1 MPVLCLRALLVGL
14 RGWDLRWLYLF
25 CSHCSL
31 RHIPS
36 SLLAAVFLTLVVSSR
51 PSHNIGNLVP
61 RILSSDLS
69 LAKGVTKRAIT
80 FKNTFRYIKV
90 NSIQGKHKN
99 WIEFIKFENW
109 NLKAIKRKMSNIFA
123 NWHVK
128 LADSN
133 LQICCKIH
141 IQKQYLKTFDNFRT
155 IF

>member
-1 MPVLCLRALLVGL
+1 MPVLCLRALLVRIWGQ
-14 RGWDLRWLYLF
+14 YLHWF
-25 CSHCSL
+25 YLLCSHCSL

-51 PSHNIGNLVP
+51 LSHNIGNLVP
-61 RILSSDLS
+61 KILSSDLS
-69 LAKGVTKRAIT
+69 LAKGVTKWTIT
-80 FKNTFRYIKV
+80 FKKTFRYIKL
-90 NSIQGKHKN
+90 NSIQGKNKN

>member
-1 MPVLCLRALLVGL
+1 MPVLCLHALLVRIWGQY
-14 RGWDLRWLYLF
+14 LRWFYLL

-31 RHIPS
+31 CHIPS

-69 LAKGVTKRAIT
+69 LAKGVTKWTIT
-80 FKNTFRYIKV
+80 FKNTFRYIKL
-90 NSIQGKHKN
+90 NSIQGKN
-99 WIEFIKFENW
+99 WIESIKFENW

-133 LQICCKIH
+133 LQICWKIH
-141 IQKQYLKTFDNFRT
+141 IQKQYLKTFNNLRT